1 MRIEKRKLTRK
12 LRKKQQ
18 RIQRHFKKQRN
29 NMLTNGDVRHI
40 IEVVE
45 KSNITDLRNT
55 GQKIEFED
63 KNANRKKAAK
73 ANALYKR
80 LIIEKER
87 QHHLG
92 RHQESVNDE
101 IFQNEIFT
109 NGS

>member
-1 MRIEKRKLTRK
+1 MTRK

-18 RIQRHFKKQRN
+18 RIQKHIKKQHN

-45 KSNITDLRNT
+45 KTNITDLRNT

-63 KNANRKKAAK
+63 KNANGKKSAK

-87 QHHLG
+87 Q
-92 RHQESVNDE
+92 D
-101 IFQNEIFT
+101 NEGT
-109 NGS
+109 DTEEEA

>member
-1 MRIEKRKLTRK
+1 MRLEKRIRTRK

-18 RIQRHFKKQRN
+18 RIQKHIKKQRD
-29 NMLTNGDVRHI
+29 NMLTTGDVRHI

-45 KSNITDLRNT
+45 KTNVSDLRNT

-63 KNANRKKAAK
+63 KNANRKKAAR

-87 QHHLG
+87 Q
-92 RHQESVNDE
+92 D
-101 IFQNEIFT
+101 NEGT
-109 NGS
+109 DTEEEG